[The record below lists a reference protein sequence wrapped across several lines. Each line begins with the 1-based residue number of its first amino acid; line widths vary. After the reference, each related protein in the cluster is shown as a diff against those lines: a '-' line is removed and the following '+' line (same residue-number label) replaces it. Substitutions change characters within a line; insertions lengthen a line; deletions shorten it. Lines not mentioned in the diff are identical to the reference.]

1 MTPSQLWYAA
11 AVLLFVLE
19 IITPG
24 FVLAPIA
31 LGALAA
37 GIGAELGATL
47 QWQLGLVVLGTGLG
61 FVVVRPLLR
70 RARPSSDTDGHE
82 QTDELLGR
90 VAVVTQLITS
100 DGVHGE
106 VEVDSSPWRAVSL
119 RATELHPG
127 TQVRICGVES
137 TTLVV
142 EEVEEG

>member
-24 FVLAPIA
+24 FVLAPVA

-47 QWQLGLVVLGTGLG
+47 QWQLGLVILGTGLG

-70 RARPSSDTDGHE
+70 RARPSSDTDE
-82 QTDELLGR
+82 
-90 VAVVTQLITS
+90 
-100 DGVHGE
+100 HG
-106 VEVDSSPWRAVSL
+106 
-119 RATELHPG
+119 
-127 TQVRICGVES
+127 
-137 TTLVV
+137 
-142 EEVEEG
+142 

>member
-24 FVLAPIA
+24 FVLAPLA

-37 GIGAELGATL
+37 GIGAELGAAL
-47 QWQLGLVVLGTGLG
+47 QWQLGLFVLGTGVG

-70 RARPSSDTDGHE
+70 RARPSSDTDEHG
-82 QTDELLGR
+82 QTDALLGR

-106 VEVDSSPWRAVSL
+106 VQVDTIQWRAVSR
-119 RATELHPG
+119 RATALHPG
-127 TQVRICGVES
+127 TKVRICGVES

-142 EEVEEG
+142 EEVE